1 MIRRPPRSTRTDTL
15 FPYTTLFRSVEAE
28 RIGPGDR
35 PAAARG
41 DLVEDAHDRIQGF
54 GKASFLGLE
63 RAFDQLAVAREFRV
77 GGTHQLVDGGD
88 QLVEE
93 RFAHAQHHAMAQR
106 ATDRSDARRVGNEC
120 VSTGRYRWSPYH
132 TKPPLHA
139 HYIIP

>member
-41 DLVEDAHDRIQGF
+41 DLVEDAHARIQGF

-93 RFAHAQHHAMAQR
+93 RFAHAQHPAMAQR
-106 ATDRSDARRVGNEC
+106 AADDPAQHVAAALVRSEE
-120 VSTGRYRWSPYH
+120 H
-132 TKPPLHA
+132 TTELQSLMRISNA
-139 HYIIP
+139 